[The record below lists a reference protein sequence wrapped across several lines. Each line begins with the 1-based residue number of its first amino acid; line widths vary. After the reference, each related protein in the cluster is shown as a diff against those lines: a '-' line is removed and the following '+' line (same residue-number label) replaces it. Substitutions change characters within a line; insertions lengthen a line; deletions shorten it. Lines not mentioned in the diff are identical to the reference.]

1 MPAPRPKSIRRSLL
15 LHASKTGRRN
25 TPPGVRNRERCARRR
40 FRRRQSDDAGD
51 AQDGPAAATVRLTG
65 GARAGDVQRIVGA
78 RRRRCGHPCTPPGA
92 ARRRRPA
99 AGELPCGAAKM
110 TRRRNHVLSWHH
122 RISVPPPSG
131 GGATSASQRAAPGRK
146 RRLNMARDLNKVM
159 LTGHLGADPE
169 MRFTPQG
176 SAVTTFRVASN
187 RPWKSGDGVQHED
200 TEWFRI
206 VAWDKL
212 AEICNE
218 YLKKGTRVYIEGRL
232 QTRSWDDRD
241 TGEKRYITEVVAQD
255 MIILTPK
262 GHGDPAGEESPAA
275 PARPAAPA
283 APPAAPAAPARRNA
297 PVPIG
302 DDDLPF

>member
-1 MPAPRPKSIRRSLL
+1 
-15 LHASKTGRRN
+15 
-25 TPPGVRNRERCARRR
+25 
-40 FRRRQSDDAGD
+40 
-51 AQDGPAAATVRLTG
+51 
-65 GARAGDVQRIVGA
+65 
-78 RRRRCGHPCTPPGA
+78 
-92 ARRRRPA
+92 
-99 AGELPCGAAKM
+99 
-110 TRRRNHVLSWHH
+110 
-122 RISVPPPSG
+122 
-131 GGATSASQRAAPGRK
+131 
-146 RRLNMARDLNKVM
+146 MARDLNKVM

-187 RPWKSGDGVQHED
+187 RSWKSGDGVQHDD

-232 QTRSWDDRD
+232 QTRSWDDRN

-262 GHGDPAGEESPAA
+262 GDRMPAVDTEETDVREVVFAKRSSSRSSPFGA
-275 PARPAAPA
+275 
-283 APPAAPAAPARRNA
+283 
-297 PVPIG
+297 
-302 DDDLPF
+302 

>member
-1 MPAPRPKSIRRSLL
+1 
-15 LHASKTGRRN
+15 
-25 TPPGVRNRERCARRR
+25 
-40 FRRRQSDDAGD
+40 
-51 AQDGPAAATVRLTG
+51 
-65 GARAGDVQRIVGA
+65 
-78 RRRRCGHPCTPPGA
+78 
-92 ARRRRPA
+92 
-99 AGELPCGAAKM
+99 
-110 TRRRNHVLSWHH
+110 
-122 RISVPPPSG
+122 
-131 GGATSASQRAAPGRK
+131 
-146 RRLNMARDLNKVM
+146 MARDLNKVM

-187 RPWKSGDGVQHED
+187 RSWKSGDGVQHDD

-232 QTRSWDDRD
+232 QTRSWEDRN

-262 GHGDPAGEESPAA
+262 GDRVPTVETDDLEAQAVGNVARRA
-275 PARPAAPA
+275 PAPIAPSE
-283 APPAAPAAPARRNA
+283 APSNGPVRASAPRAPGRNMPQ
-297 PVPIG
+297 PVESE
-302 DDDLPF
+302 DDLPF